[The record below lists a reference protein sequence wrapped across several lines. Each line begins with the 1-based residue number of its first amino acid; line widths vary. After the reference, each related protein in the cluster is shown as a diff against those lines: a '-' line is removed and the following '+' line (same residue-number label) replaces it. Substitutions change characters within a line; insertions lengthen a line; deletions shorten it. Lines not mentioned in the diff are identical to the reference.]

1 MQELARTT
9 MTTDGMKNT
18 EEGEGFLYIYTQTR
32 HRHGEGER
40 GGATEG
46 RFGSGK

>member
-9 MTTDGMKNT
+9 MKTAGMKNT

-32 HRHGEGER
+32 RRHGEGER
-40 GGATEG
+40 AGATEG